1 MLALKK
7 KKCIKAIIFSIK
19 ANQRAWAITHSKF
32 RAESEAGTST
42 GPTLP
47 FEESF
52 DSPINFHVTLFLEG
66 IHSKRLSVITVRNVL
81 SYWTSFTE
89 VLEDA
94 QPQKSPQTQ
103 NIQVN

>member
-1 MLALKK
+1 MLVSKY
-7 KKCIKAIIFSIK
+7 IKAIIFSIK
-19 ANQRAWAITHSKF
+19 PTARAWAIAHTKF
-32 RAESEAGTST
+32 RSKQKHLT

-66 IHSKRLSVITVRNVL
+66 IHSQRFSVITLRNVL

-89 VLEDA
+89 VLED
-94 QPQKSPQTQ
+94 T
-103 NIQVN
+103 